1 MFKWLN
7 KPLGKGKQKAKQ
19 LPTAESKDLTEL
31 GNASQ
36 QAPSDALRSLL
47 ERATADAEQIV
58 VGIKKRAQIEAE
70 AEATR
75 IIAQAKLEVQEIKDR
90 MAKLW
95 ESKSFELKEHEAT
108 LLSTSEA
115 AVPPIETST
124 PTETEL
130 EPDTVSK
137 EKVEEPV
144 QLQEE
149 ATEVAEEATEVA
161 EEAIDEFV
169 GQRLLEEKQGRVE
182 HEPAPVKLG
191 NQSPYVG
198 EVELVIPTSVE
209 LKLVAKFYNYLQTM
223 PELKILHTSGSWDQG
238 TTITVV
244 LERPVPLI
252 RLISKVPGVEVTPEQ
267 LEKDDVATGKSSL
280 LLRGGEKKVRGR
292 IKLVLKEA

>member
-70 AEATR
+70 AEAAR

-90 MAKLW
+90 AEIADKKQA
-95 ESKSFELKEHEAT
+95 EEI
-108 LLSTSEA
+108 LSA
-115 AVPPIETST
+115 AEKKAEI
-124 PTETEL
+124 TE
-130 EPDTVSK
+130 
-137 EKVEEPV
+137 VEEPV

-149 ATEVAEEATEVA
+149 ATEVAEEATE
-161 EEAIDEFV
+161 EFV
-169 GQRLLEEKQGRVE
+169 EQRLSKEKHGRVE
-182 HEPAPVKLG
+182 HEPAPVKLDS
-191 NQSPYVG
+191 QSLYAG
-198 EVELVIPTSVE
+198 EVELVIPMPVE
-209 LKLVAKFYNYLQTM
+209 LKLVSKLYNYLQM
-223 PELKILHTSGSWDQG
+223 IPELKILHTRGSWDQG

-244 LERPVPLI
+244 LEKPMPLI
-252 RLISKVPGVEVTPEQ
+252 SLISKTPGVEVTPEQ
-267 LEKDDVATGKSSL
+267 LEKDEVATGKSSL